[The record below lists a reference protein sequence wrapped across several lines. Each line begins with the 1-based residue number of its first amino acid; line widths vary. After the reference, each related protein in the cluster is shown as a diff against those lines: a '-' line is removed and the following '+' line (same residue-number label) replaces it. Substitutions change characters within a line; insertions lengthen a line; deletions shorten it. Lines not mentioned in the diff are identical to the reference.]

1 MAHDHSQSNGG
12 VAGIQATSGESS
24 PQRSDSP
31 RSLDGDEMVDHVH
44 GKDDGRALHDHQ
56 GGGGQMDQKMKDGL
70 VSLGPEKTFGTSTSM
85 DALRIVGG
93 TESFPREDPTEEG
106 TRNVKRRLVVPRRM
120 RKMDV
125 VDRGKENR
133 GLQYR
138 YNREIFY

>member
-1 MAHDHSQSNGG
+1 MY
-12 VAGIQATSGESS
+12 
-24 PQRSDSP
+24 
-31 RSLDGDEMVDHVH
+31 
-44 GKDDGRALHDHQ
+44 
-56 GGGGQMDQKMKDGL
+56 QKMKDGL

-125 VDRGKENR
+125 TDGGMLKGRHHSKTK
-133 GLQYR
+133 
-138 YNREIFY
+138 IS